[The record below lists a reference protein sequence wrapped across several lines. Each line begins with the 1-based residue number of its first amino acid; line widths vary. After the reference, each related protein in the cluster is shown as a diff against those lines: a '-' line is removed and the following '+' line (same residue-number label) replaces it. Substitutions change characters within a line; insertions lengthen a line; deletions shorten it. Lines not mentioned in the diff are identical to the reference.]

1 MSAAEKSMRNV
12 KIFKPLAWLR
22 YQSFRRAFT
31 LIELLVVIAI
41 IAILAALLLPSLAK
55 AKDQAQ
61 KTVDF
66 NNVKQILL
74 ATHLYAND
82 NSENLPHPTWGS
94 NLTGPDG
101 WAYAT
106 KNNGRIPGGP
116 AAAASA
122 AGKDVGSPA
131 FSNQV
136 SFFKIGQLGPALSTY
151 QVLWCPKDVSTRH
164 QGNPAKSGSLAYSWL
179 GRPVKVTSYCFN
191 GTIGGYVG
199 KPGSKADGGVGLG
212 PAPAGGRTFKTTDFL
227 PTDWQLWEQN
237 ESDPFFFNDAGNN
250 PLTTGETIS
259 LRHAGTLNWWM
270 SPASMPRNLKGG
282 GLVGIMD
289 GHGELVHWSHCS
301 DLIKGVIKAPNDL
314 LNGPF
319 FR

>member
-1 MSAAEKSMRNV
+1 MRNV
-12 KIFKPLAWLR
+12 KIFKRLAWLKS
-22 YQSFRRAFT
+22 QSFRRAFT

-41 IAILAALLLPSLAK
+41 IAILAGLLLPSLAK

-74 ATHLYAND
+74 ASHLYAND
-82 NSENLPHPTWGS
+82 NNEYLAHPTWGGD
-94 NLTGPDG
+94 LAGYDG

-122 AGKDVGSPA
+122 ANNDVDSKA

-136 SFFKIGQLGPALSTY
+136 SFFKVGQLGPTLSTY

-164 QGNPAKSGSLAYSWL
+164 QGSKANPNSLYGLWW
-179 GRPVKVTSYCFN
+179 GRPVKVTSYCWN
-191 GTIGGYVG
+191 GTIGGYCGPKAPSDGNGLKG
-199 KPGSKADGGVGLG
+199 K
-212 PAPAGGRTFKTTDFL
+212 TFKTTDFL
-227 PTDWQLWEQN
+227 PTDWQFWEQN
-237 ESDPFFFNDAGNN
+237 ESASFFFNDAGNN
-250 PLTTGETIS
+250 PETAGETIS
-259 LRHAGTLNWWM
+259 LRHAGTLNWWK

-282 GLVGIMD
+282 GLVGMFD
-289 GHGELVHWSHCS
+289 GHGELVLWPRCS
-301 DLIKGVIKAPNDL
+301 DLITKRIKAPNDI

-319 FR
+319 YR